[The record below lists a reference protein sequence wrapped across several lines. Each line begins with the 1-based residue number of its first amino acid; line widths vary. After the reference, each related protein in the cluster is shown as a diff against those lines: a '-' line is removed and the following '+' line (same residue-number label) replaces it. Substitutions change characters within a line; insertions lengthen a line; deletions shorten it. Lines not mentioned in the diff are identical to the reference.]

1 MDSSLVCFT
10 QAERES
16 DRSAVLQVRQPH
28 SPFISINVTSLV
40 SAEQPNVMLTRPP
53 PSSPWQ
59 QRIFSIVRGRTDS
72 CSAHGSEI
80 NVVLNSGFNISI
92 PEKELM

>member
-40 SAEQPNVMLTRPP
+40 SAEQPNVMLT
-53 PSSPWQ
+53 PWQ
-59 QRIFSIVRGRTDS
+59 QRIFSIVRGRTVS

>member
-53 PSSPWQ
+53 PSSP
-59 QRIFSIVRGRTDS
+59 
-72 CSAHGSEI
+72 
-80 NVVLNSGFNISI
+80 
-92 PEKELM
+92 